1 MTSFDIIFVLVK
13 ISTSYH
19 NKAICRRFYDL
30 CLRVL
35 RGDFFCRKP
44 CPSSLEG
51 QTGHPF
57 ADRFLLFHLVCRY
70 RPYFSEK

>member
-19 NKAICRRFYDL
+19 NKAICRRFQTY

-35 RGDFFCRKP
+35 RGDFLFIFHK
-44 CPSSLEG
+44 LG
-51 QTGHPF
+51 YIIKQTTKANNTYKTISTGI
-57 ADRFLLFHLVCRY
+57 
-70 RPYFSEK
+70 